1 MTEKGYLVE
10 RAKIIGA
17 AEPKSWNATAFT
29 GRYVSMKNY
38 GHLTV
43 IIHTG
48 AWAAGTAAVTMWEAL
63 DVAGTTPLQ
72 LNLDWMWTGTVASGA
87 LTKTAVVADT
97 FLLANVANTMYVIE
111 LDAAELNTLGGGQD
125 CVSVLVATPG
135 ANADFYNI
143 DYILSEPRYSE
154 DNPPT
159 AILD

>member
-10 RAKIIGA
+10 RTKIIGA

-48 AWAAGTAAVTMWEAL
+48 AWAAGTAAVTMSEAL
-63 DVAGTTPLQ
+63 TVAGGTPLA

-87 LTKTAVVADT
+87 LTKTAVVGDT
-97 FLLANVANTMYVIE
+97 FNLAVANTMYVIE

-154 DNPPT
+154 DVPPT